1 MNISLVDQ
9 KLIIEMEW
17 FEQLWAVSLSKT
29 FEIPLAHIER
39 VSTEK
44 PTSTWTEIRALGT
57 SIPGVIKAGT
67 YYTGSSKEFWYATR
81 DKDYLVLDLR
91 DELYQKIVLTA
102 DQNQSWAES
111 ITQRKMID

>member
-1 MNISLVDQ
+1 MNISIMDK
-9 KLIIEMEW
+9 KLSIEMEW

-29 FEIPLAHIER
+29 FIIPLEHIEG

-67 YYTGSSKEFWYATR
+67 YYTGNSKEFWYVTR
-81 DKDYLVLDLR
+81 DKDYLVLDLT
-91 DELYQKIVLTA
+91 DELYQKIVLTV
-102 DQNQSWAES
+102 DQNQAWVDS
-111 ITQRKMID
+111 IMQKKTMD

>member
-17 FEQLWAVSLSKT
+17 FEQLWGVSLSKT

-44 PTSTWTEIRALGT
+44 PTSTWTEIRVLGT

-67 YYTGSSKEFWYATR
+67 YYTGNSKEFWYATR

-91 DELYQKIVLTA
+91 DELYQKIVLTI

-111 ITQRKMID
+111 ITQKKMSA